1 MQRFFLEVSYDG
13 TGFSGFQVQQNAVTI
28 QWEVEKALGILL
40 KEKIDCTGSSR
51 TDAGVHAL
59 QNYFHFD
66 FSGDIPTGL
75 VYHLNAIL
83 PATISA
89 KAIIPVAT
97 ERHCRFH
104 ATSRVYRY
112 DLHAIKDP
120 FLVNRSWFY
129 PYPLE
134 YSLMQEA
141 ACIVQQTHDFTSF
154 AKRNADVKTHLCAI
168 YRSEWVKT
176 AAGWS
181 YHVEAN
187 RFLRG
192 MVRGLVSTMLL
203 VGRKKLDIKQFI
215 GVIEGRNNQ
224 KAVFNAPGHGLY
236 LVNVNYPVDFFPSSE

>member
-28 QWEVEKALGILL
+28 QWEVEKALSVLL
-40 KEKIDCTGSSR
+40 KEKIVCTGSSR
-51 TDAGVHAL
+51 TDAGVHAI

-66 FSGDIPTGL
+66 FYGTIPDGL

-83 PATISA
+83 PAAISA
-89 KAIIPVAT
+89 KKIIGMK
-97 ERHCRFH
+97 EGLHCRFH
-104 ATSRVYRY
+104 ASSRVYRY
-112 DLHAIKDP
+112 DLHVNKNP
-120 FLVNRSWFY
+120 FLVNRSWFF

-134 YSLMQEA
+134 EDLMNEA
-141 ACIVQQTHDFTSF
+141 AAIILQTNDFSSF
-154 AKRNADVKTHLCAI
+154 AKRNADVKTHLCTI
-168 YRSEWVKT
+168 FRSEWEKT
-176 AAGWS
+176 AEGWS

-224 KAVFNAPGHGLY
+224 KAFFNAPGHGLY
-236 LVNVNYPVDFFPSSE
+236 LVNVNYPADFFI